1 MLSYDNDVQVFW
13 DYEYVIVFW
22 DMIWWVLMPAA
33 VVI

>member
-22 DMIWWVLMPAA
+22 DMIWW
-33 VVI
+33 